1 MTLDY
6 YFIALDDRIWISSNF
21 NVGPDE
27 RAQLIAVG
35 APGAD
40 QLTTVR
46 FFTNDMD
53 TETSGIDLVAQYN
66 VDWSAGNTLLSLSA
80 NYNETESHA
89 QDGSTERSHKP
100 ESGVLP
106 R

>member
-6 YFIALDDRIWISSNF
+6 YFIALDDRLWISSNF
-21 NVGPDE
+21 NVGPEE
-27 RAQLIAVG
+27 RAELIALG

-53 TETSGIDLVAQYN
+53 TETSGIDLVAHYN
-66 VDWSAGNTLLSLSA
+66 LDWSAGNTLVFI
-80 NYNETESHA
+80 
-89 QDGSTERSHKP
+89 GSKRTMKP
-100 ESGVLP
+100 